1 LELAIAELRTLL
13 EHFANNKLMDIVVD
27 AVNALIDDTRRDQ
40 SLREWFK
47 SIDVYIRKV
56 SLPPT
61 LLHICP
67 YSLLKIGSSR
77 A

>member
-1 LELAIAELRTLL
+1 MELAIAELRTLL

-47 SIDVYIRKV
+47 SIDAFIRKV
-56 SLPPT
+56 SFALRY
-61 LLHICP
+61 HI
-67 YSLLKIGSSR
+67 YALIRSLK
-77 A
+77 